1 MYCKIIAGVRKVISS
16 GQGHVIEMEFDHSE
30 FGHKSGDIVS
40 NPRLELL
47 IADGWE
53 EFTPPVVPPQPQTEP
68 SEYEKVEALNALLA
82 TDIVALDDESAIAV
96 KALFTPWIEYVRKQE
111 SKADTDPDVIITAGT
126 RVYFDN
132 DLYKCI
138 KDHVPQRTWTPKDAH
153 SLFTKISVEEWPEI
167 PEHIPAEN
175 PFNTG
180 DKGTWK
186 GQHYICQMD
195 GCVWNPDEYPAAW
208 ILAEQ

>member
-1 MYCKIIAGVRKVISS
+1 MTYTRINPQTGVREFSQCLSIVLPDGRVKCDPTAEEIAAQGWVEWIPLVI
-16 GQGHVIEMEFDHSE
+16 
-30 FGHKSGDIVS
+30 
-40 NPRLELL
+40 
-47 IADGWE
+47 
-53 EFTPPVVPPQPQTEP
+53 PPQPQTEP
-68 SEYEKVEALNALLA
+68 SEYEKVEALNRLLA
-82 TDIVALDDESAIAV
+82 TDIVALDDQSAAVV
-96 KALFTPWIEYVRKQE
+96 KALFSPWIEYVRKQE
-111 SKADTDPDVIITAGT
+111 NKADTDPDVIITAGT

-208 ILAEQ
+208 KLAEQ